1 MTTHLKKIAVYLES
15 APKQSFAGALEWPGW
30 CRRGRD
36 EASALQ
42 ALFDYA
48 PRFER
53 VLQQTRLD
61 FEPPEVLSVF
71 QVAERLTGNATTE
84 FGAPAVAPARDE
96 DPVDEA
102 EVERFE
108 RLLRAYWH
116 TFDSARRLAAG
127 RELRKGP
134 RGGGRELDAM
144 TFHLIGS
151 DQGYLAKIGW
161 KLRLNEKDHLETQL
175 DQTRQAILG
184 ALEAAASGNLQAQGP
199 RGGIYWTPRYF
210 VRRIAWHVLDH
221 AWEIEDRI
229 T

>member
-1 MTTHLKKIAVYLES
+1 MTTHLKKTAVYLES
-15 APKQSFAGALEWPGW
+15 TPKQSFAGALEWPGW

-53 VLQQTRLD
+53 AVRQARLD

-71 QVAERLTGNATTE
+71 MIAERLEGNATTE
-84 FGAPAVAPARDE
+84 FGSPAIAPARDS

-102 EVERFE
+102 EVERFK

-116 TFDSARRLAAG
+116 AFDSARRLAAG
-127 RELRKGP
+127 RELRRGP

-151 DQGYLAKIGW
+151 DGGYLAKIGW
-161 KLRLNEKDHLETQL
+161 KLRLNERDHIETQL

-184 ALEAAASGNLQAQGP
+184 ALEAAAGGNLQAQGP

-221 AWEIEDRI
+221 AWEIEDRVM
-229 T
+229 

>member
-1 MTTHLKKIAVYLES
+1 MPSHVKKIAVYLES
-15 APKQSFAGALEWPGW
+15 APKRTFAGALEWPGW
-30 CRRGRD
+30 CRSGRD
-36 EASALQ
+36 ESSALQ
-42 ALFDYA
+42 SLFEYA

-53 VLQQTRLD
+53 LLKAARLD

-71 QVAERLTGNATTE
+71 QVAERLEGNATTE
-84 FGAPAVAPARDE
+84 FGAPAIPPARDSE
-96 DPVDEA
+96 PISGT
-102 EVERFE
+102 EVERFQL
-108 RLLRAYWH
+108 LLRAYWQA
-116 TFDSARRLAAG
+116 FDRARRLATG

-144 TFHLIGS
+144 TEHLLGS

-161 KLRLNEKDHLETQL
+161 KLRLNDRDHLETRL

-184 ALEAAASGNLQAQGP
+184 ALDAAVSGTLRSEGP
-199 RGGIYWTPRYF
+199 RGGVYWTPRYF

-221 AWEIEDRI
+221 AWELEDRS